1 MQLAD
6 DAGCRPG
13 VLAPSRLRRMRGD
26 GLRHIV
32 LLRLCRRGHGW
43 RPAWPAWR
51 PGHRQTPAT
60 GCVIVPPARRRK
72 SDHRGDQL
80 ELAHVTSPPIRL
92 ELLGWR
98 RGGCSR
104 GLCDGR
110 HANRH
115 GTPVERT
122 AREFHR
128 HPIATVE
135 KPRVV
140 FESQCCGP
148 KSFRVVAG
156 IHKHNRWAVASDGSE
171 ATEWRIYDEEDL
183 VGSSGTCC
191 AWLGYPR
198 VSR

>member
-1 MQLAD
+1 MMRAF
-6 DAGCRPG
+6 RPG
-13 VLAPSRLRRMRGD
+13 VLAPSRLRRMRG
-26 GLRHIV
+26 
-32 LLRLCRRGHGW
+32 W
-43 RPAWPAWR
+43 AWPHRSAAAGQAWSWLAA
-51 PGHRQTPAT
+51 GLACVAAWSPAT

-92 ELLGWR
+92 ELVGWR
-98 RGGCSR
+98 RGGSSR

-191 AWLGYPR
+191 A
-198 VSR
+198 